1 MKRITI
7 IILLAFSSIIIS
19 GQKSEYFFFKE
30 SNIFK
35 PFLSEI
41 RSSIVKCEL
50 AYLNKLDNNYY
61 KAHYTGRPFIEVHL
75 GTEVPFFYMIDH
87 QRKIKLSTGS
97 YIGDILLID
106 MFEKIT
112 SPIIN
117 NDYFFGIQTN
127 VIKYIDNKY
136 ISNIGLKIV
145 PVFHESTH
153 LGDEFTLHGY
163 NDIPDFRRV
172 NISYEAW
179 EIACVVNDPDTI
191 RTNLLSAKA
200 GIHGL
205 WNNARGYYNTDT
217 LETKGVIIP
226 PSKKNYEF
234 YLQVNLQRTRGLLC
248 SEKWMQ
254 ILSAEV
260 NNRLRFSYD
269 FNIPEKRSWNFN
281 IYFGW
286 KHISK
291 NSDRNIGFFIRYYN
305 GIIPNGQLRNTG
317 GFQYT
322 ALSIVYN

>member
-30 SNIFK
+30 SNILK

-163 NDIPDFRRV
+163 NDIPDFIFR
-172 NISYEAW
+172 
-179 EIACVVNDPDTI
+179 
-191 RTNLLSAKA
+191 
-200 GIHGL
+200 
-205 WNNARGYYNTDT
+205 
-217 LETKGVIIP
+217 
-226 PSKKNYEF
+226 
-234 YLQVNLQRTRGLLC
+234 
-248 SEKWMQ
+248 
-254 ILSAEV
+254 
-260 NNRLRFSYD
+260 
-269 FNIPEKRSWNFN
+269 
-281 IYFGW
+281 
-286 KHISK
+286 
-291 NSDRNIGFFIRYYN
+291 
-305 GIIPNGQLRNTG
+305 
-317 GFQYT
+317 
-322 ALSIVYN
+322 